1 MAKRAS
7 AWPWSGAQHASC
19 VITPRQLESLI
30 RLAEAR
36 AKVELRE
43 RVTADDAR
51 DAVEIMK
58 ESMRDVLS
66 DGKGRGRYGR
76 GSGKSTKRVK
86 AKMFIDAMNRR
97 AIEKES
103 SYFTAGELF
112 ALADDLNLGLN
123 DVEGFIESLN
133 MAGEILKSGRLYS
146 SASSN

>member
-1 MAKRAS
+1 
-7 AWPWSGAQHASC
+7 
-19 VITPRQLESLI
+19 
-30 RLAEAR
+30 
-36 AKVELRE
+36 
-43 RVTADDAR
+43 
-51 DAVEIMK
+51 
-58 ESMRDVLS
+58 
-66 DGKGRGRYGR
+66 
-76 GSGKSTKRVK
+76 
-86 AKMFIDAMNRR
+86 MFIDAMNRR